1 MAALSLAQM
10 LTRLN
15 TKLSDSTDKTFTSS
29 EKTEFLTSAYNDAEV
44 FIIDRDT
51 SLTTVSGQRNYNV
64 PTGFSEITDIFIDID
79 TDGVGYP
86 VARDTYDVINGVIY
100 FQNVRTLPSDKTL
113 IIFGKNKLDT
123 SDNLPDLLQDYV
135 LTLAQIEAYEFMKNK
150 YSTRFLKNDVSMG
163 ELVTS
168 LGQLEQKAA
177 SLRKNLNNRREIAG

>member
-15 TKLSDSTDKTFTSS
+15 TKLSDSLDKTFTSS
-29 EKTEFLTSAYNDAEV
+29 EKDEFLVSAYNDANV

-51 SLTTVSGQRNYNV
+51 SLTTIAGQTNYTLPSGFTE
-64 PTGFSEITDIFIDID
+64 PTDIYIDWSG
-79 TDGVGYP
+79 DGVGTELD
-86 VARDTYDVINGVIY
+86 RSTYDVINGVIY
-100 FQNVRTLPSDKTL
+100 FQNIRTLASGKTL

-123 SDNLPDLLQDYV
+123 TDNLPDFLQDYV

-150 YSTRFLKNDVSMG
+150 YSTRFLKNDISMG

-168 LGQLEQKAA
+168 LNQLEQKAQ
-177 SLRKNLNNRREIAG
+177 SLRKNLNNRRVIGV